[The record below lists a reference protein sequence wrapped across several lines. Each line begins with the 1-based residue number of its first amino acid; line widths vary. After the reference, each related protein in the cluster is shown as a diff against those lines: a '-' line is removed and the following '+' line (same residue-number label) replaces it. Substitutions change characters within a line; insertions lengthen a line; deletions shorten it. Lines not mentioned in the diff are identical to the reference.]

1 MKTVVA
7 AALGKC
13 IQFCDHP
20 THDQDAGLTPFEIP
34 AYQSGLL
41 NLQRPPISIAVTK
54 WAVPLGQPRVKC
66 SAATLHNY
74 RVKDTVAFCL
84 RISSLFSG

>member
-1 MKTVVA
+1 
-7 AALGKC
+7 
-13 IQFCDHP
+13 
-20 THDQDAGLTPFEIP
+20 
-34 AYQSGLL
+34 L